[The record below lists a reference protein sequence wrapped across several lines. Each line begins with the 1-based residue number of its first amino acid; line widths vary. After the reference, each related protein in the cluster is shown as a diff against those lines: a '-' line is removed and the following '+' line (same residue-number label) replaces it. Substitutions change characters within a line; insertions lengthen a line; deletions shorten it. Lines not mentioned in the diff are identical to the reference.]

1 MRRWLPERWLISAL
15 FGPVAVLVAVA
26 TVHWSQFASA
36 AALVAP
42 ALVLAWGL
50 APPNVLGSYL
60 LSVSLTALA
69 FVLGVY
75 SGHSPIAGLALPL
88 VVAPVLCAL
97 LAICCQLLL
106 GARVRRWAAAMGAG
120 LAGVG
125 AALLLGLVLEP
136 SGGWPRAP
144 DELAVIPACSAGY
157 SEYTTPAGHQSR
169 RRITETERV
178 AAIRDCDASSGF
190 MDVKIDDQQTS
201 VFVNNYEPVVIWRE
215 PSGLLLVEQ
224 NGLPMRALTPA
235 GAVKLSPSLSR
246 WSPSAPPHVLQATG
260 ASMLL
265 VGLALMLV
273 LRSLRAQRLLAG
285 GLVGHVE
292 AGRFF
297 PRDGHLTPVS
307 VTGVYANGPAL
318 LFGAGRRASYRDG
331 GGSPVRVLHGTL
343 RELVLGHH
351 ARRFRACAL
360 ALCAVLFVW
369 IGVAADLG
377 RLH

>member
-15 FGPVAVLVAVA
+15 FGPVAVLVAIVL
-26 TVHWSQFASA
+26 VDVSQFAAA

-42 ALVLAWGL
+42 ALVFAWGL
-50 APPNVLGSYL
+50 VPPNVLGSYL
-60 LSVSLTALA
+60 LSVAITALA
-69 FVLGVY
+69 FVLGAF
-75 SGHSPIAGLALPL
+75 SGQRPIAGLPLPW
-88 VVAPVLCAL
+88 VMAPMVCAL
-97 LAICCQLLL
+97 LAIWSQVLL
-106 GARVRRWAAAMGAG
+106 GARERRWAVAMGAG
-120 LAGVG
+120 LAGVS
-125 AALLLGLVLEP
+125 AAMLLGLVVEP
-136 SGGWPRAP
+136 SGGWPSAP
-144 DELAVIPACSAGY
+144 QQLAVVPACSETY
-157 SEYTTPAGHQSR
+157 SQYTTPAGHQSR
-169 RRITETERV
+169 RQITQTERV
-178 AAIRDCDASSGF
+178 AAIRDCNASSGF
-190 MDVKIDDQQTS
+190 LEVKTDDHETS
-201 VFVNNYEPVVIWRE
+201 VFVNNHEQVVIWRD
-215 PSGLLLVEQ
+215 PSGLMLVEQ
-224 NGLPMRALTPA
+224 NGLPMRALTSA
-235 GAVKLSPSLSR
+235 GAVKLSPSLSG
-246 WSPSAPPHVLQATG
+246 WSPSVAPHVLQAIG

-297 PRDGHLTPVS
+297 PRDGHLTPLS
-307 VTGVYANGPAL
+307 VTGVHENGPAL
-318 LFGAGRRASYRDG
+318 LFGAARRASYRDG

-369 IGVAADLG
+369 IGVAADLA